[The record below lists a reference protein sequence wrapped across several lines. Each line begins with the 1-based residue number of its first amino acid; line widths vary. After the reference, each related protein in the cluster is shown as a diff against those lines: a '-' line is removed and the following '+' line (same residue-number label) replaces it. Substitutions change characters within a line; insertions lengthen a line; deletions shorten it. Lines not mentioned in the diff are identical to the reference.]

1 MVQTPTNLFEFEQ
14 LARDRLN
21 RKEYTHIAGGAG
33 DEITI
38 KRTRAVFD
46 SIMIRP
52 RMLVDVSERDTSTNV
67 LGQRI
72 QFPVMLA
79 PAGHHRRGHPEG
91 ELASARAAGSMG
103 TAMLLSAASSYT
115 LEEVAKGATGPMW
128 FQQYLYKD
136 RALTKSFTERARAAG
151 CSAICITVDSRQPG
165 KIERDIRNAYVTPP
179 SPTYGSVEPERQ
191 VHALGEQQG
200 GAPALV
206 DQGSTWSD
214 LEWLVSEIPLPVVV
228 KGIMT
233 AEDARLCVQH
243 GARAVVVSNHGARL
257 LDTTFATIEVL
268 PEIVEAVDGRLE
280 VYLDGGIM
288 RGTDVFKALALGAR
302 AVLIGRPVFWGLAV
316 NGESGVRAVLQILWD
331 ELDVTMA
338 LCGCPTIDTIDRSL
352 VGTVSPFMSVLSPAM
367 APLALDR

>member
-1 MVQTPTNLFEFEQ
+1 MTQTPINLFDFEK
-14 LARDRLN
+14 LARDRLD
-21 RKEYTHIAGGAG
+21 KTKYDHIAGAAG

-46 SIMIRP
+46 SIMLRP
-52 RMLVDVSERDTSTNV
+52 RMLVDVSERDMSTSV

-72 QFPVMLA
+72 EIPVMLA
-79 PAGHHRRGHPEG
+79 PAGQHGRAHPDG

-103 TAMLLSAASSYT
+103 TAMLLSAGSSYT
-115 LEEVAKGATGPMW
+115 LEEVGKVATGPIW

-136 RALTKSFTERARAAG
+136 RALTKSFTERAGAAG
-151 CSAICITVDSRQPG
+151 CSAICITVDSRQPARR
-165 KIERDIRNAYVTPP
+165 ERDVRNAYVTPP
-179 SPTYGSVEPERQ
+179 SPTYGTAEPERR
-191 VHALGEQQG
+191 VHELGERPG
-200 GAPALV
+200 GAPSLV
-206 DQGSTWSD
+206 DQASTWSD
-214 LEWLVSEIPLPVVV
+214 LEWLVSDIPLPVVV

-243 GARAVVVSNHGARL
+243 GAKAVVVSNHGGRQ

-302 AVLIGRPVFWGLAV
+302 AVFIGRPVFWGLAV
-316 NGESGVRAVLQILWD
+316 NGEAGLREVLQILRD
-331 ELDVTMA
+331 ELDVAMA
-338 LCGCPTIDTIDRSL
+338 LSGCPTLETIDRTR
-352 VGTVSPFMSVLSPAM
+352 VATVSPLMSVLSPSIV
-367 APLALDR
+367 P